1 MTATINTSRPRERG
15 RPRTLRFSSMECLG
29 FSDAASTWS
38 DSPVPFAMTV
48 ATPSTPAGRH
58 VAPPPEPDPIA
69 AWQPAE
75 FGNRLAGTN
84 IRWGAIVA
92 LVVLVAATAGFGY
105 WLSQRAAASASA
117 NSIAVEASATALD
130 DALPELE
137 VFNSGLV
144 GTNETIDTVGL
155 NTVDGAARDLFT
167 ASGAVPDSERV
178 TRSAAAA
185 ATAAALDGVR
195 LAGDAHAYRSAVSPI
210 LAAPELETDPA
221 LIELD
226 QAARDFGVWQ
236 LGFDQVRNA
245 LPEGVLPDV
254 TQRLDAL
261 SADLTAILGDY
272 MDALAADDGA
282 AAAAVLSGLAEQI
295 GEIDDAM
302 TAALFDVQD
311 RVETRV
317 AETRTALDD
326 ILPG

>member
-1 MTATINTSRPRERG
+1 
-15 RPRTLRFSSMECLG
+15 MECLG

-38 DSPVPFAMTV
+38 DSPVPFVMTV
-48 ATPSTPAGRH
+48 APQSTPTGTGRH

-75 FGNRLAGTN
+75 FGNRLAGSN

-92 LVVLVAATAGFGY
+92 LVVLVATAAGLGY
-105 WLSQRAAASASA
+105 WLNQRATANASA
-117 NSIAVEASATALD
+117 NSIAVETSATALD
-130 DALPELE
+130 DALPALE

-144 GTNETIDTVGL
+144 DSSETDDTVGL

-167 ASGAVPDSERV
+167 ASGAVPDSERA

-185 ATAAALDGVR
+185 ATSAALDGVR

-210 LAAPELETDPA
+210 LVAPELETDPA

-317 AETRTALDD
+317 AETRAALDD

>member
-1 MTATINTSRPRERG
+1 MTATINSSRPRKRG

-29 FSDAASTWS
+29 FSDASSTWS

-48 ATPSTPAGRH
+48 APPSTRAGRH
-58 VAPPPEPDPIA
+58 VAPPPESDPIA

-75 FGNRLAGTN
+75 FGNRLAGSN
-84 IRWGAIVA
+84 IRWSVIVA
-92 LVVLVAATAGFGY
+92 LVVLVATTAGLGY
-105 WLSQRAAASASA
+105 WLSQRAAADASA

-137 VFNSGLV
+137 SFNSALV
-144 GTNETIDTVGL
+144 DSSGTIDTLGL
-155 NTVDGAARDLFT
+155 STIDGAARDLFT
-167 ASGAVPDSERV
+167 ASGAVPDSERA

-210 LAAPELETDPA
+210 LVVPELETDPA

-236 LGFDQVRNA
+236 LGFDEVRNA
-245 LPEGVLPDV
+245 LPDGVLPEV
-254 TQRLDAL
+254 TQQLDAL
-261 SADLTAILGDY
+261 SADLTTILRDY

-282 AAAAVLSGLAEQI
+282 AAAAVLGGLADQI
-295 GEIDDAM
+295 GEIDGALD
-302 TAALFDVQD
+302 AALVDVHD